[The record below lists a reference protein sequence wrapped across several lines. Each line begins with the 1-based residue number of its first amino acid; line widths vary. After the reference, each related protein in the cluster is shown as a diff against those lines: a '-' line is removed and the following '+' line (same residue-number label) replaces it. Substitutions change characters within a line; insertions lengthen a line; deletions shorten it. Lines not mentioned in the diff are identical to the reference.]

1 MKNIKKIL
9 FLFIFTFIVIG
20 LSACSLNNNENNL
33 ENESINNNINNSLNN
48 DINNTKIDNNNNTEK
63 DIENDNS
70 LTLSEEGEDGVE
82 DSEIKNEN
90 NKQDNLI
97 NNNEGDT
104 NKQAIS
110 VSKPDLQKYMIDPNN
125 FENLV
130 SEYTGAIIKTN
141 KGDITVKFY
150 NNDSPFTVNN
160 FLNLAKLGFYNQTK
174 FHRIISDFMIQ
185 GGDPLTKDDESMY
198 YGTGGPGYRF
208 KDEINNHKLVK
219 GSLAMANSGP
229 NTNGSQFFIVV
240 IDSTPWLDGAHTN
253 FGEVVEGMDVVN
265 EIRQVETGER
275 DIPKDDVLINSI
287 ELIK

>member
-1 MKNIKKIL
+1 MKNIKKISL
-9 FLFIFTFIVIG
+9 FFVFVFLIIG
-20 LSACSLNNNENNL
+20 LSACSLNKENELNNEYSNLNN
-33 ENESINNNINNSLNN
+33 EIINNNLNS
-48 DINNTKIDNNNNTEK
+48 DSNNNN
-63 DIENDNS
+63 IETSTSIQDGLVSNEE
-70 LTLSEEGEDGVE
+70 SEEIEE
-82 DSEIKNEN
+82 DSTSNGEEDKN
-90 NKQDNLI
+90 NKENNLI

-104 NKQAIS
+104 SKQAIS
-110 VSKPDLQKYMIDPNN
+110 VSKPDLKKYMVDPNN
-125 FENLV
+125 FEDLV
-130 SEYTGAIIKTN
+130 SVYTGAIIKTN
-141 KGDITVKFY
+141 KGNITVKFY

-185 GGDPLTKDDESMY
+185 GGDPLTKEDDSTY

-208 KDEINNHKLVK
+208 KDEINSNKLVK

-265 EIRQVETGER
+265 EIRLVETGTR
-275 DIPKDDVLINSI
+275 DIPLEDVIINSI

>member
-1 MKNIKKIL
+1 M
-9 FLFIFTFIVIG
+9 V
-20 LSACSLNNNENNL
+20 
-33 ENESINNNINNSLNN
+33 ENEESAEIEENSTSNGEESDNI
-48 DINNTKIDNNNNTEK
+48 
-63 DIENDNS
+63 
-70 LTLSEEGEDGVE
+70 
-82 DSEIKNEN
+82 
-90 NKQDNLI
+90 KQDNLI
-97 NNNEGDT
+97 NNKEGDT
-104 NKQAIS
+104 SKQVIS
-110 VSKPDLQKYMIDPNN
+110 VSKPDLKKYMVDPNN

-141 KGDITVKFY
+141 KGNITVKFY
-150 NNDSPFTVNN
+150 NNESPFTVNN
-160 FLNLAKLGFYNQTK
+160 FLNLAKLGFYNETK

-185 GGDPLTKDDESMY
+185 GGDPLTKEDNSMY

-253 FGEVVEGMDVVN
+253 FGEVVEGMNVVN
-265 EIRQVETGER
+265 EIRQVETGAN
-275 DIPKDDVLINSI
+275 DIPLEDVIINSI